1 MPQQTPSGGLTQ
13 GGRDGAARRAAPPGG
28 RSGGGVH
35 SRAVSPAAL
44 SPLYLPSLLP
54 IFVAA
59 GALAALSWRGG
70 RPGLAAYNLS
80 LIVWALSLLLS
91 AHPATR
97 PVGERLLM
105 VGFFVAAGFNH
116 AVCEDQGWRTRA
128 VPGLYVGA
136 AVMTLLGALP
146 QGLFLRE
153 GGTVAGPYW
162 TPMFGLAAGASA
174 LPIVVLLDKIRG
186 TAERGER
193 QRLAYLTLSGFLGTF
208 SGGVN
213 VLLTMT
219 GQHDPLGLYG
229 VLLSL
234 ALLSYVVTTPK
245 LPTLGHVVEASLRYS
260 AMAALLSTVFMSL
273 VILGLRAG
281 AGGALWSWRALF
293 LGFLIVLTAQ
303 PALSWARTRLAA
315 SLFAGRADVDGLAEA
330 LVKSEAR
337 AEHSARLAELGTLAA
352 AVAHEVRNPLG
363 VIAACATVLERQG
376 ADPDT
381 VAELRAQVD
390 RAARF
395 AEELLEVGRPAPITP
410 RPIGLHDAAE
420 VAASEVRR
428 ALALPL
434 ALTVEGELT
443 VLGDHAQLVRLLSAL
458 LENAAL
464 AGATTARARLNTDG
478 AEATLDLEDDGPG
491 VPEALTKTLFEPFV
505 SGRSRSSPRPGTG
518 LGLAIARATA
528 ERHRGALTY
537 EGRSAD
543 LGGAWFRL
551 RLPHDPHP

>member
-1 MPQQTPSGGLTQ
+1 MAPT
-13 GGRDGAARRAAPPGG
+13 GAA
-28 RSGGGVH
+28 SGAGVH
-35 SRAVSPAAL
+35 SWAVSPTSL

-105 VGFFVAAGFNH
+105 MGFFVAAGFNH
-116 AVCEDQGWRTRA
+116 AVAEDQGWRTRA
-128 VPGLYVGA
+128 VPGLYLGA
-136 AVMTLLGALP
+136 GVMTILGAMP
-146 QGLFLRE
+146 QGWFLRE

-162 TPMFGLAAGASA
+162 TPMFGLAAWASA
-174 LPIVVLLDKIRG
+174 LPIVYLLHKIQLTG
-186 TAERGER
+186 DRGER
-193 QRLAYLTLSGFLGTF
+193 QRLGYLTLSGFLGTF

-213 VLLTMT
+213 VLLTMN
-219 GQHDPLGLYG
+219 GRHDPLGLYG

-245 LPTLGHVVEASLRYS
+245 LPTLGRVVEASLRYS

-273 VILGLRAG
+273 VLLGLRAG

-293 LGFLIVLTAQ
+293 LGFLVVLTAQ
-303 PALSWARTRLAA
+303 PALTWARSRLAA
-315 SLFAGRADVDGLAEA
+315 SLFAGKKDVDGLTEA

-337 AEHSARLAELGTLAA
+337 AEHSARLAELGTLSA

-395 AEELLEVGRPAPITP
+395 AEELLEYGRPAPITP

-428 ALALPL
+428 ALGLPL
-434 ALTVEGELT
+434 ALTVEGE
-443 VLGDHAQLVRLLSAL
+443 VDVQGDHAQLVRLLSAL
-458 LENAAL
+458 LENAVL
-464 AGATTARARLNTDG
+464 AGAKATRARIHTEG
-478 AEATLDLEDDGPG
+478 ADAVLTLEDDGPG
-491 VPEALTKTLFEPFV
+491 VPEALTDTLFNPFV
-505 SGRSRSSPRPGTG
+505 SGRSRTSPRPGTG
-518 LGLAIARATA
+518 LGLAIARGAA
-528 ERHRGALTY
+528 ERHRGALTW
-537 EGRSAD
+537 EGRSDD
-543 LGGAWFRL
+543 LGGAKFLL
-551 RLPHDPHP
+551 RLPIEHSP

>member
-1 MPQQTPSGGLTQ
+1 MPPTS
-13 GGRDGAARRAAPPGG
+13 
-28 RSGGGVH
+28 
-35 SRAVSPAAL
+35 L

-80 LIVWALSLLLS
+80 LIAWAASLLLS
-91 AHPATR
+91 AHPDTR
-97 PVGERLLM
+97 PFGERLLM
-105 VGFFVAAGFNH
+105 LGFFVAAGFNH
-116 AVCEDQGWRTRA
+116 AVAEDQSWRTPA

-136 AVMTLLGALP
+136 AVMTALGALP

-162 TPMFGLAAGASA
+162 TPMFGLATWASA
-174 LPIVVLLDKIRG
+174 LPILYLLDRIRL
-186 TAERGER
+186 TTDRGER
-193 QRLAYLTLSGFLGTF
+193 QRLAYLTLSGFLGTV

-219 GQHDPLGLYG
+219 GRHDPLGLYG

-245 LPTLGHVVEASLRYS
+245 LPKLGHVVEASLRYS
-260 AMAALLSTVFMSL
+260 AMAALLSTLFMAL
-273 VILGLRAG
+273 VLLGLRAG

-293 LGFLIVLTAQ
+293 LGFLILLTAQ
-303 PALSWARTRLAA
+303 PALSWARARLAA
-315 SLFAGRADVDGLAEA
+315 SLFAGRQDVHGLTEA

-363 VIAACATVLERQG
+363 VISACATVLERQG

-395 AEELLEVGRPAPITP
+395 AEELLEVGRPSPLTL

-428 ALALPL
+428 ALGLPL
-434 ALTVEGELT
+434 ELQVEGAQE
-443 VLGDHAQLVRLLSAL
+443 VRGDHAQLVRLLSAL
-458 LENAAL
+458 LENAVL
-464 AGATTARARLNTDG
+464 AGAKTARVRLQAEG
-478 AEATLDLEDDGPG
+478 AQAVLDLEDDGPG
-491 VPEALTKTLFEPFV
+491 VPEALAATLFEPFV

-518 LGLAIARATA
+518 LGLAIARGAA
-528 ERHRGALTY
+528 ERHRGALTL
-537 EGRSAD
+537 EGRSEA

-551 RLPHDPHP
+551 RLPFDPEAR

>member
-1 MPQQTPSGGLTQ
+1 MN
-13 GGRDGAARRAAPPGG
+13 ARRHAPAGG
-28 RSGGGVH
+28 ASGAGVH
-35 SRAVSPAAL
+35 SWAVSPTSL

-80 LIVWALSLLLS
+80 LVAWALSLLLS
-91 AHPATR
+91 AHPTTR
-97 PVGERLLM
+97 PLGERLLM
-105 VGFFVAAGFNH
+105 MGFFVAAGFNH
-116 AVCEDQGWRTRA
+116 AVAEDQGWRTRA

-146 QGLFLRE
+146 QGWFLRE

-162 TPMFGLAAGASA
+162 TPMFGLAAWASA
-174 LPIVVLLDKIRG
+174 LPLVYLLHRVHL
-186 TAERGER
+186 TADRGER
-193 QRLAYLTLSGFLGTF
+193 QRLGYLTLSGFLGTF

-219 GQHDPLGLYG
+219 GRHDPLGLYG

-245 LPTLGHVVEASLRYS
+245 LPTLGRVVEASLRYS

-273 VILGLRAG
+273 VLLGLGAG
-281 AGGALWSWRALF
+281 TGGALWSWRALF
-293 LGFLIVLTAQ
+293 LGFLVVLTAQ
-303 PALSWARTRLAA
+303 PALTWARGRLAA
-315 SLFAGRADVDGLAEA
+315 SLFAGKKDVDGLTEA

-337 AEHSARLAELGTLAA
+337 AEHSARLAELGTLSA

-395 AEELLEVGRPAPITP
+395 AEELLEYGRPAPITP
-410 RPIGLHDAAE
+410 RPIGLHDAVE

-428 ALALPL
+428 ALGLPFV
-434 ALTVEGELT
+434 LTVEGEAE
-443 VLGDHAQLVRLLSAL
+443 VQGDHAQLVRLMSAL
-458 LENAAL
+458 IENAVL
-464 AGATTARARLNTDG
+464 AGATSARARLITDDHS
-478 AEATLDLEDDGPG
+478 ALLTLEDDGPG
-491 VPEALTKTLFEPFV
+491 VPEALAGTLFNPFV
-505 SGRSRSSPRPGTG
+505 SGRSRTSPRPGTG
-518 LGLAIARATA
+518 LGLAIARGAA
-528 ERHRGALTY
+528 ERHRGALTF
-537 EGRSAD
+537 EGRAHD
-543 LGGAWFRL
+543 LGGASFRL
-551 RLPHDPHP
+551 RLPLTLDP